1 MQDIL
6 NRIEKLENQVNNIT
20 ITLTEITHHIS
31 ENERQN
37 VEGFKQLA
45 NVVEVL
51 STQLDNFFTT
61 DRKE

>member
-6 NRIEKLENQVNNIT
+6 NRIEKLENQVNNIK
-20 ITLTEITHHIS
+20 IALTEITHQIS

-37 VEGFKQLA
+37 MEGFKQLA

-51 STQLDNFFTT
+51 SIQLDNLLTT

>member
-6 NRIEKLENQVNNIT
+6 NRIEKLENQVNNIM

-45 NVVEVL
+45 NIVEVL
-51 STQLDNFFTT
+51 STKLDNFFTT